1 MANDKHWDDDLTG
14 AARDVA
20 AAEASPLKV
29 VAGPGTGKTFA
40 LKRRVA
46 RRLEEGA
53 DPKRILAV
61 TFTRMAATDLKGELS
76 ALGMEGCENVDAV
89 TLHSLCF
96 RMLGQAAVMQTTG
109 RNPRPLLAFEEQF
122 MVKDLAGGAFGG
134 TRDCKGRLQAFNAA
148 WARLQTEEPG
158 WPHDSVDKAFH
169 QALLSWLRFHGA
181 MLVGELVPIALSYL
195 RNNPESP
202 YRAAYD
208 HVFTDEYQD
217 LNKAEQVLID
227 LLAENSTHTIVGD
240 EDQSIYSFKY
250 AHPEGIKD
258 FECEEEIGLDLCR
271 RCPVL
276 VISLAN
282 ALIAHNPDRADRQ
295 LHPLEDQIQ
304 GEVHIVQWPSLTD
317 EAEGVAAFIKAR
329 IEAQKVEAGRVLV
342 LCPVRLIGYAIRD
355 ALNGAS
361 VRAHSFFQEEI
372 LEGNAERADEC
383 QAQQAYTILNLLADK
398 YDRVALRCWCGLGAS
413 TRRIGP
419 WAKLRSYCEVSGE
432 EPWDAL
438 ERIEANDLVVPGT
451 ANLVP
456 PFRAAADLVKSLSAL
471 TGQELVNAV
480 FPEDEAW
487 SPQIRSLIAS
497 FNKDWISARELR
509 DQLRVVITQPELPT
523 DVEYVRVMSLHKSK
537 GLTADFVVVADCIE
551 GLIPRVDSSMSA
563 ADQERQ
569 LREQRRLFYVALT
582 RTRKTLVLSSVAR
595 LRKEVAFKVGAKP
608 GGVSAYNVTTIA
620 SRFVDELGPQAPR
633 PRRGKELLADVA
645 QGTR

>member
-1 MANDKHWDDDLTG
+1 
-14 AARDVA
+14 
-20 AAEASPLKV
+20 
-29 VAGPGTGKTFA
+29 
-40 LKRRVA
+40 
-46 RRLEEGA
+46 
-53 DPKRILAV
+53 
-61 TFTRMAATDLKGELS
+61 
-76 ALGMEGCENVDAV
+76 
-89 TLHSLCF
+89 
-96 RMLGQAAVMQTTG
+96 
-109 RNPRPLLAFEEQF
+109 
-122 MVKDLAGGAFGG
+122 
-134 TRDCKGRLQAFNAA
+134 
-148 WARLQTEEPG
+148 
-158 WPHDSVDKAFH
+158 
-169 QALLSWLRFHGA
+169 
-181 MLVGELVPIALSYL
+181 
-195 RNNPESP
+195 
-202 YRAAYD
+202 
-208 HVFTDEYQD
+208 
-217 LNKAEQVLID
+217 
-227 LLAENSTHTIVGD
+227 
-240 EDQSIYSFKY
+240 
-250 AHPEGIKD
+250 
-258 FECEEEIGLDLCR
+258 
-271 RCPVL
+271 
-276 VISLAN
+276 
-282 ALIAHNPDRADRQ
+282 
-295 LHPLEDQIQ
+295 
-304 GEVHIVQWPSLTD
+304 
-317 EAEGVAAFIKAR
+317 
-329 IEAQKVEAGRVLV
+329 
-342 LCPVRLIGYAIRD
+342 
-355 ALNGAS
+355 
-361 VRAHSFFQEEI
+361 
-372 LEGNAERADEC
+372 
-383 QAQQAYTILNLLADK
+383 
-398 YDRVALRCWCGLGAS
+398 VALRCWCGLGAS